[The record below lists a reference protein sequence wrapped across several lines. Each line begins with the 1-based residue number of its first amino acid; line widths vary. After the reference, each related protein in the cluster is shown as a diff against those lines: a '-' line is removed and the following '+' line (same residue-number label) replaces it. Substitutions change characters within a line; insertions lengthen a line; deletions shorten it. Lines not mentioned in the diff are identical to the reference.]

1 MPQTTGR
8 VMLTPRETAKRLGYS
23 KEHLNRLLRE
33 GKLGLKKYYPYEG
46 ALPRYAEDEVE
57 ALKQGGAS

>member
-1 MPQTTGR
+1 
-8 VMLTPRETAKRLGYS
+8 MLTPRETAKRLGYS

-57 ALKQGGAS
+57 ALKQDGFP